1 MTKPVITSRQTKGI
15 ALTYAELDTNFAN
28 LRDSTIGITAGTGG
42 TTVTSDLNGS
52 VTLVA
57 GTGITLAG
65 NNTAKTITITGTN
78 SSSLGIT
85 GDTGSITNVINGSLK
100 ISGGTGLTSSI
111 SGSTVTVDMDSTSVT
126 PGTYSTA
133 NITVDAQ
140 GRITYAANGTS
151 TYVLPAATTYSLGG
165 VKVDGTTITINND
178 IITANYTNYTLPI
191 ASTNTLGGVSIDGT
205 TITINSGGVISV
217 VNTSAPIK
225 VISPANGN
233 TLTTAISQSPVQYRI
248 SSGFV
253 PQIAGFNTSAT
264 ITGWVLQHINLV
276 AVRHEQIASTNLT
289 NNTWTNIS
297 TQSMGTNGDA
307 FQFTISGSSG
317 SPTVY
322 FLHRVTYYRIS
333 SNSVSIM
340 VEKLY

>member
-28 LRDSTIGITAGTGG
+28 LRDSTIGITAGSGG
-42 TTVTSDLNGS
+42 TQVTSDLNGNI
-52 VTLVA
+52 TLIA
-57 GTGITLAG
+57 GTGISLSG
-65 NNTAKTITITGTN
+65 NNTTKTVTITGTSN
-78 SSSLGIT
+78 NTLGIT
-85 GDTGSITNVINGSLK
+85 GDTGSITNIINSSLK
-100 ISGGTGLTSSI
+100 ISGGTGLSSSI
-111 SGSTVTVDMDSTSVT
+111 SGSTVTVDLDSTSVT
-126 PGTYSTA
+126 PGTYSAA

-140 GRITYAANGTS
+140 GRVTYAANGTS
-151 TYVLPAATTYSLGG
+151 TYVLPAATQYSLGG
-165 VKVDGTTITINND
+165 VRVDGTTITISGEV
-178 IITANYTNYTLPI
+178 ITANYTDYVLPK

-205 TITINSGGVISV
+205 TITINSGGVIST

-225 VISPANGN
+225 TINPTTGN
-233 TLTTAISQSPVQYRI
+233 TLTTAVSVGAVQYRI

-264 ITGWVLQHINLV
+264 IAGWVLQHINLV

-289 NNTWTNIS
+289 NGTWANIS

-317 SPTVY
+317 SPLVY
-322 FLHRVTYYRIS
+322 FLHRVTYYRLS